1 MTPLFAALSATTVA
15 ATTALLVV
23 WVAVAVTARLCES
36 DRPLER
42 LAVRLAPARRRSRA
56 RLIAAVRAGD
66 RALAVALVG
75 LGRGGARALVTGTR
89 ATGAALVAAGRAA
102 ITTLTVALMTASR
115 LTVAIAALAV
125 AVAMAATLV
134 PPTASALTGMFHVS
148 NPNPEDPTE
157 FAPLPERSRV
167 LADDGTELAR
177 LHGEFDRK
185 VVELAEIPPVVRA
198 AVVAAEDRHF
208 AEHDGFDPQGLLRAA
223 WTNASEGRIEA
234 GGSTITQQVAKAN
247 FTDGERTLDRKL
259 VELRYARALEAN
271 RSKRAILERYLNEVY
286 IGRGAYGVA
295 AAAEAFFGRDVA
307 HLEADQAAL
316 LAGMIAAPAR
326 FSPDFAPQRARARR
340 NQVLEGM
347 AEEGYLDP
355 RRADLAATQPLGVIE
370 RSRATPRDPYV
381 VEQAKREL
389 LASPALGDTLPD
401 RIDTLFE
408 GGLTI
413 HTSVDRRLQ
422 DTADELIAE
431 AMGNR
436 GPTAALLVMEADTG
450 RIVATRSGQDF
461 GEDQYDPALQGRRQ
475 PGSAF
480 KAFVLATVLE
490 QGMSLDDVVDAS
502 SPATLEFGG
511 PRPWRVSNYAN
522 TDYGPLTVAEA
533 FARSSN
539 TAFARLILQAG
550 QSSVED
556 MLGRLGIDL
565 DRALG
570 EQRGL
575 SPAMALG
582 GVRHGMTLP
591 EMATAFGALTGDGRI
606 RPAHVV
612 TQVTDRDGEVL
623 LQREPQPRRAVSPD
637 VAAQTRQALARVVA
651 EGTGQR
657 AQLPGREV
665 VGKTGTS
672 QQFADAW
679 FVGETERLVGAAWVG
694 HPEGRIPMDRMTG
707 GSVPAELWRDLME
720 ATLSQRGAPQG

>member
-1 MTPLFAALSATTVA
+1 MLSELPGTTVGALAVVLAVWA
-15 ATTALLVV
+15 A
-23 WVAVAVTARLCES
+23 VAVALRLREP
-36 DRPLER
+36 DRPLQR
-42 LAVRLAPARRRSRA
+42 LWARLAPTRRRSRA
-56 RLIAAVRAGD
+56 HMAAAGRAADHAAAAG
-66 RALAVALVG
+66 LVG
-75 LGRGGARALVTGTR
+75 LGRLAAQAALAGARATIAAVT
-89 ATGAALVAAGRAA
+89 AAARAA
-102 ITTLTVALMTASR
+102 VTAGEVILAVATR
-115 LTVAIAALAV
+115 LTVATAALLV
-125 AVAMAATLV
+125 AVLVAATLV
-134 PPTASALTGMFHVS
+134 PPTASALTGLFHVS
-148 NPNPEDPTE
+148 NPNPEDQTE
-157 FAPLPERSRV
+157 FAPLAERSRV

-177 LHGEFDRK
+177 LHGELNREVID
-185 VVELAEIPPVVRA
+185 LAEIPSVVRA
-198 AVVAAEDRHF
+198 AVIAAEDRHF
-208 AEHDGFDPQGLLRAA
+208 AEHSGFDVQGLLRAA

-259 VELRYARALEAN
+259 VELRYARALEAD
-271 RSKRAILERYLNEVY
+271 RSKQEILERYLNEVY

-340 NQVLEGM
+340 NQVLHGM
-347 AEEGYLDP
+347 AEEGYLTP
-355 RRADLAATQPLGVIE
+355 HRAELAAAQPLGVIE
-370 RSRATPRDPYV
+370 RTRATPRDPYV
-381 VEQAKREL
+381 VEQVKREL
-389 LASPALGDTLPD
+389 LASPALGETVPD
-401 RIDTLFE
+401 RIDALFE

-422 DTADELIAE
+422 DTADQLIADALGDAE
-431 AMGNR
+431 
-436 GPTAALLVMEADTG
+436 PTAAVLVMEADTG

-461 GEDQYDPALQGRRQ
+461 AEDQYDPALQGRRQ

-502 SPATLEFGG
+502 SPANLDFGG
-511 PRPWRVSNYAN
+511 ARPWRVTNYAN
-522 TDYGPLTVAEA
+522 TDYGNLTLAEA

-539 TAFARLILQAG
+539 TAFARLMLQGG
-550 QSSVED
+550 QGSVED
-556 MLGRLGIDL
+556 MLKRLGINL

-570 EQRGL
+570 EQRAL

-612 TQVTDRDGEVL
+612 TKVTDRDGQVL
-623 LQREPQPRRAVSPD
+623 LQREPHPRQAVDAD
-637 VAAQTRQALARVVA
+637 VAEQTRQALRQVVTD
-651 EGTGQR
+651 GTGQR
-657 AQLPGREV
+657 AQLPDREV

-679 FVGETERLVGAAWVG
+679 FVGETDRLVGAAWVG
-694 HPEGRIPMDRMTG
+694 HPDGRVPMDRMTG
-707 GSVPAELWRDLME
+707 GSVPAELWRDLMQ
-720 ATLSQRGAPQG
+720 ATLSQRGAPQR